1 MAQKKTVIILLYFI
15 IVHVNLW
22 ITYVDVQNFLP
33 DPLTQSQS
41 YTGRWP
47 TDNSANA
54 VKFQTH
60 THGEANNTKYDHT
73 MMHQWN
79 KTNKLYND

>member
-1 MAQKKTVIILLYFI
+1 M
-15 IVHVNLW
+15 NLW

-60 THGEANNTKYDHT
+60 THGEANNTKYTGATKYDHT